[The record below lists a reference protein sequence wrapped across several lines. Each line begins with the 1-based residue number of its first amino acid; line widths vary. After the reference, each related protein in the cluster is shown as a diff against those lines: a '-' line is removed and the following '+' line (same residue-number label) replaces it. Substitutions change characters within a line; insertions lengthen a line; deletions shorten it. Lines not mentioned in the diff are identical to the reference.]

1 MTVSTD
7 SRTGR
12 DTEAL
17 KATALG
23 QALAGAQSTH
33 LIGDIADPDWTAA
46 VAGLQAVLRLAG
58 LDPAEARLAGTPERV
73 IRALMAACD
82 RSGLEAPER
91 LLTKR
96 FEADVD
102 AHTDGDAGDWAGP
115 LMVGPVQFTSWC
127 EHHLMP
133 FRGSV
138 WLGYVP
144 QRESDGYVGLS
155 KLARLVAW
163 HARGLG
169 MQERLTKNLL
179 LDLRTHLKPA
189 SAAVKIT
196 AEHTCMSC
204 RGASAV
210 GALTT
215 TWRIFGD
222 GAPELLAGMQ

>member
-7 SRTGR
+7 SRTGH

-17 KATALG
+17 AASALDH
-23 QALAGAQSTH
+23 ALAGAQPPH
-33 LIGDIADPDWTAA
+33 LISDIADPDWTAA

-58 LDPAEARLAGTPERV
+58 LDPAEARLSGTPERV
-73 IRALMAACD
+73 IRAVMASCD
-82 RSGLEAPER
+82 RSDLETPER

-96 FEADVD
+96 FETD
-102 AHTDGDAGDWAGP
+102 AHADAADDDGAGP

-133 FRGSV
+133 FRGSA
-138 WLGYVP
+138 WLGYLP

-163 HARGLG
+163 HSRGLG

-215 TWRIFGD
+215 TWRTFGD
-222 GAPELLAGMQ
+222 GGRELLAAMQ

>member
-7 SRTGR
+7 SRSGR

-17 KATALG
+17 KASALD
-23 QALAGAQSTH
+23 QALPDATSAH
-33 LIGDIADPDWTAA
+33 LINGIADPDWLAA

-58 LDPAEARLAGTPERV
+58 LDPAEPRLSGTPERV
-73 IRALMAACD
+73 IRAVVAACN
-82 RSGLEAPER
+82 RSGLETPER

-96 FEADVD
+96 FAAEPDPHA
-102 AHTDGDAGDWAGP
+102 DAGDGAGP
-115 LMVGPVQFTSWC
+115 LMVGPIQFTSWC

-133 FRGSV
+133 FRGSA

-204 RGASAV
+204 RGALAV

-215 TWRIFGD
+215 TWRSFG
-222 GAPELLAGMQ
+222 GGGRELLAGMQ

>member
-1 MTVSTD
+1 MTVTESCTEGD
-7 SRTGR
+7 I
-12 DTEAL
+12 EAL
-17 KATALG
+17 KGSALD
-23 QALAGAQSTH
+23 QALADAQSTH
-33 LIGDIADPDWTAA
+33 LISGVADPDWTAA
-46 VAGLQAVLRLAG
+46 VCGLQAVLRLAG
-58 LDPAEARLAGTPERV
+58 LDPAEPRLSGTPERV
-73 IRALMAACD
+73 IRAVIASCD
-82 RSGLEAPER
+82 RSGLETPER

-96 FEADVD
+96 FETDAD
-102 AHTDGDAGDWAGP
+102 AHDDAEDDGGAGP
-115 LMVGPVQFTSWC
+115 LMVGPIQFTSWC

-133 FRGSV
+133 FRGSA

-144 QRESDGYVGLS
+144 ERESDGYVGLS

-163 HARGLG
+163 HARSLG

-189 SAAVKIT
+189 SAAVKVT

-215 TWRIFGD
+215 TWRAFGD
-222 GAPELLAGMQ
+222 GGRELVAAMQ

>member
-7 SRTGR
+7 SRSER

-17 KATALG
+17 NTSALG
-23 QALAGAQSTH
+23 QALGGTQSTH
-33 LIGDIADPDWTAA
+33 LINDIADPDWMAA

-58 LDPAEARLAGTPERV
+58 LDPAEVRLSGTPERV
-73 IRALMAACD
+73 IRAVMAACD
-82 RSGLEAPER
+82 RSGLETPER

-96 FEADVD
+96 FETDADTHID
-102 AHTDGDAGDWAGP
+102 AEAGDEAGP

-133 FRGSV
+133 FRGSA

-179 LDLRTHLKPA
+179 RDLRTHLKPA

-215 TWRIFGD
+215 TWRSFGN
-222 GAPELLAGMQ
+222 GGRELLAAMQ